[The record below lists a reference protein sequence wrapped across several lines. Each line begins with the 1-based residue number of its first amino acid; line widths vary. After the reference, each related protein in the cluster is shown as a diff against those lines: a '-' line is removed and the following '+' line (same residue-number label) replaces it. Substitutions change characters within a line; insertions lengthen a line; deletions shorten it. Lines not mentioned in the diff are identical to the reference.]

1 MGVCSVCASL
11 KSREKGGKFDDE
23 IKNYKNL
30 FKDHCKS
37 QALECFKAMHHRQ
50 KDLESPKKVCV

>member
-11 KSREKGGKFDDE
+11 KSVAKVGKSDEE
-23 IKNYKNL
+23 IKNYNYL
-30 FKDHCKS
+30 LKDHCKS